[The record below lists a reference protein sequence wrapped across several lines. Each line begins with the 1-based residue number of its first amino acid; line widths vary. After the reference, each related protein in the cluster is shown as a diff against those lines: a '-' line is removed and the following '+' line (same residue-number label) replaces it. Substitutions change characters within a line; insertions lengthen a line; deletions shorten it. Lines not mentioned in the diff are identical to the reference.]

1 MDNGKGFA
9 LPKDKL
15 TMPFISKKEDGM
27 GLGLH
32 LVNEI
37 MSTIGGKLL
46 FPDIL
51 DFEISKEYE
60 QGAAVALIFK
70 EAK

>member
-1 MDNGKGFA
+1 
-9 LPKDKL
+9 
-15 TMPFISKKEDGM
+15 M

>member
-1 MDNGKGFA
+1 
-9 LPKDKL
+9 
-15 TMPFISKKEDGM
+15 MPFISKKEDGM

-37 MSTIGGKLL
+37 MGTIGGKLL
-46 FPDIL
+46 FPDNL
-51 DFEISKEYE
+51 DFNLPNEYLS
-60 QGAAVALIFK
+60 GAAVSLIFK